1 MRSPPLKDQIMNSDK
16 WVFIMLA
23 VMFFSFAS
31 CEAVREYSR
40 AQVDIAESNCAPDVL
55 NREGNE

>member
-1 MRSPPLKDQIMNSDK
+1 MKPDYINSDK

-40 AQVDIAESNCAPDVL
+40 AQVDIAESNCAP
-55 NREGNE
+55 EGPDHVD